1 MKHLTTTLLLLTMLV
16 LGSLWADDIES
27 LKLKCDGEGSN
38 LKKSGP
44 YLPTYIIL
52 NISEDDNWIEVPNF
66 IININNQGAS
76 FEQKNKYSRR
86 DIKKLKITESTI
98 SGKFKV
104 RSFPPDRGGVSV
116 NRLDGHIMIESVRMR
131 FQGTCEVFK
140 EELVEKKF

>member
-1 MKHLTTTLLLLTMLV
+1 MKQLFLITALLLLSPL
-16 LGSLWADDIES
+16 AFAEDIES
-27 LKLKCDGEGSN
+27 LKLKCDGQGTN

-52 NISEDDNWIEVPNF
+52 NIGKDGDWLEVPNF
-66 IININNQGAS
+66 IMNINNQGAS

-86 DIKKLKITESTI
+86 EINKLKISESSI
-98 SGKFKV
+98 EGKFKV
-104 RSFPPDRGGVSV
+104 RLFPPDFGGVSV

-140 EELVEKKF
+140 DELAEKKF